1 MQTIIT
7 YNESEIKELKEFQN
21 IQSEDKVWVDI
32 ANPDEE
38 LIKSIVAQFHL
49 DPSAVELF
57 RNKSKKPQIRLLE
70 DHTFTILLD
79 LKYKDSETV
88 VTEGIYLFCG
98 KNWLITIHPPEV
110 DLVKSTRKLLEHENK
125 KLVKDSIEALFY
137 SVLSELINRY
147 EQVLTAVELT
157 MTDLEE
163 KALSDPSRDTINY
176 LATLSRQL
184 IVVRRHFWR
193 VRDVVNFLSHMEK
206 DQDEVKY
213 IQMAYDNI
221 SQLVEL
227 VESYRDTINSVRDLY
242 IANISLQMNDT
253 MRTLTIFASILLP
266 LTLVATIYGMNG
278 LDLNNLE
285 TLPSG
290 FILIIVTMIIIT
302 AAIFYLFSKKKWIVI
317 GGKKVLPKSEFQ
329 ERSSLASTKKAT

>member
-21 IQSEDKVWVDI
+21 IRSEDKLWIDLV
-32 ANPDEE
+32 NPSEE
-38 LIKSIVAQFHL
+38 QIKKIVAQFHL
-49 DPSAVELF
+49 DSSAVELF

-79 LKYKDSETV
+79 LKYKDSDTV
-88 VTEGIYLFCG
+88 ITEGVYLFCG

-125 KLVKDSIEALFY
+125 KILKDSIEALFY
-137 SVLSELINRY
+137 SILSDLIDRY

-176 LATLSRQL
+176 LATFSRQL
-184 IVVRRHFWR
+184 IVFRRHFWR

-213 IQMAYDNI
+213 IQVAYDNI

-253 MRTLTIFASILLP
+253 MRTLTIFASVLLP

-278 LDLNNLE
+278 FDLNNLE
-285 TLPSG
+285 ALPSG
-290 FILIIVTMIIIT
+290 FIPVVVSMVIIT
-302 AAIFYLFSKKKWIVI
+302 AALFYLFSKKKWII
-317 GGKKVLPKSEFQ
+317 FREKKVLPKSEQ
-329 ERSSLASTKKAT
+329 SQKSKPHSL